1 MTKPSV
7 TEYQAGGHQINRE
20 VDRQANRET
29 GAETANKACGPAS
42 VLLQAVGQ
50 AASNPAAL

>member
-20 VDRQANRET
+20 VDRQADRET
-29 GAETANKACGPAS
+29 GAETATRPKGLPQYFFR
-42 VLLQAVGQ
+42 L
-50 AASNPAAL
+50 